1 MIKRVILDKADR
13 LYHFPF
19 DLEDFFPRRT
29 IKTAEKRVPT
39 IDLGHFR
46 WPVEPQLPASGSD
59 PFEIAGEH
67 DLAALKETL
76 ADWLSKEFGFRPDP
90 RKELYISQGIR
101 RIVFEVFQAFI
112 EYGDVVL
119 CPEPGVPFYRRLAIS
134 VCGVPV
140 AYPISAKSNY
150 KTPFTKLASNL
161 GKAAKILIINNPSN
175 PFGTLL
181 DETELAELLRLASK
195 QNLFVIN
202 DAAYCS
208 LAEEKY
214 VPLRSVRGGEKVG
227 LEIFSIPFTFGLP
240 YSPFGFAVGPPEV
253 INGLEIIG
261 KTIGRVIP
269 KPWIDPAIKAIEG
282 FPSEDLKKL
291 NKRIDRSRHEAMHLI
306 DKINCRHIGGQS
318 GPFIWVKLPEKK
330 QSGTYAATLLRRRRI
345 LALPGTAFGT
355 TGEGFIR
362 LSLTA
367 GPEEYKEALSRLSKR
382 FTVRTKAGK
391 GE

>member
-19 DLEDFFPRRT
+19 DLEDFFPKRA
-29 IKTAEKRVPT
+29 IKSGEKRVPT
-39 IDLGHFR
+39 IDLGHFH
-46 WPVEPQLPASGSD
+46 WPIEHRLSVSEPGS
-59 PFEIAGEH
+59 FEIASDH
-67 DLAALKETL
+67 DLAELREAI
-76 ADWLSKEFGFRPDP
+76 AGWLLGEFGIRVDP

-101 RIVFEVFQAFI
+101 RIIFEVFQAFI

-140 AYPISAKSNY
+140 AYPISAKSDY
-150 KTPFTKLASNL
+150 KPSFIKLSSNL
-161 GKAAKILIINNPSN
+161 GRAAKILIINNPSN
-175 PFGTLL
+175 PFGMML
-181 DETELAELLRLASK
+181 DETELTELLRIASR

-214 VPLRSVRGGEKVG
+214 VPLRSVRGGEKVS

-240 YSPFGFAVGPPEV
+240 YFPFGFAVGPPEV

-269 KPWIDPAIKAIEG
+269 RPWI
-282 FPSEDLKKL
+282 
-291 NKRIDRSRHEAMHLI
+291 
-306 DKINCRHIGGQS
+306 
-318 GPFIWVKLPEKK
+318 
-330 QSGTYAATLLRRRRI
+330 
-345 LALPGTAFGT
+345 
-355 TGEGFIR
+355 
-362 LSLTA
+362 
-367 GPEEYKEALSRLSKR
+367 
-382 FTVRTKAGK
+382 
-391 GE
+391 